1 MVKEHTIRVRI
12 TDEMHRYIQ
21 DRCKGKGYT
30 VSEYI
35 REIVDKDIH
44 DFKNLRKTKKEVK
57 RWQD

>member
-44 DFKNLRKTKKEVK
+44 DFKNLRKTKK
-57 RWQD
+57 RG